1 MTYYEELGIAPN
13 ASAADIEHA
22 YRRVAQLL
30 ERQQAD
36 DKLQA
41 IASAQMRRIEQMVTV
56 LSDPAQRRQYDERL
70 LRRHSPEPGSAAAA
84 ATAPPRTRPAPVEPM
99 WVEAPARRRKP
110 VTSMREYAVWIV
122 LFSLPILG
130 AGWFWFSTQHSPS
143 SAERAQASTVP
154 NESALLASTGKAG
167 ESAVSD
173 PTGERAR
180 VSHDLA
186 GAWRATLPA
195 SAPTLPAATCQ
206 LEMQDEHGM
215 VMGTVRFAHWGHAEA
230 KEVTLKF
237 HGPVRADSSQ
247 FLWQASD
254 GSSGMLELEQFAP
267 RLLQLQWTVNS
278 HNTKTEMLQPGTV
291 LLGRIGR

>member
-1 MTYYEELGIAPN
+1 MTYYEELGIAPT

-56 LSDPAQRRQYDERL
+56 LSDPTQRRQYDERL
-70 LRRHSPEPGSAAAA
+70 RGQTYELSAAAPA
-84 ATAPPRTRPAPVEPM
+84 SRMRPAAAEPR
-99 WVEAPARRRKP
+99 WVDAPERRRRQP
-110 VTSMREYAVWIV
+110 ATSMREYSVWIV
-122 LFSLPILG
+122 LFSLPVLG
-130 AGWFWFSTQHSPS
+130 AGGFWYSSQHSLS
-143 SAERAQASTVP
+143 TAERAQASTVP
-154 NESALLASTGKAG
+154 NESALLASTGKTG
-167 ESAVSD
+167 EIGVSD

-195 SAPTLPAATCQ
+195 SSPTLPAATCQ
-206 LEMQDEHGM
+206 LEMQDEHGL
-215 VMGTVRFAHWGHAEA
+215 VMGTVRFSHWGHAEA
-230 KEVTLKF
+230 KEITLKI

-267 RLLQLQWTVNS
+267 RLLQLQWTVNFN
-278 HNTKTEMLQPGTV
+278 NTKTEMLQPGTV